1 MLQTLRDLFDA
12 LVPHAG
18 AADDASARRNHQLA
32 TAVLRVEVMRA
43 DREIDPAERATIL
56 EAICT
61 RFGLSAQEG
70 AALLELAGQT
80 SREATDYFAFTSR
93 INEAYPM
100 EQKIAIVETMWRV
113 AYADGRLS
121 AHENHLMRK
130 IGDLLY
136 IPHGAYVA
144 AKLRARG
151 AHGDGPPQPAPEP
164 APT

>member
-1 MLQTLRDLFDA
+1 MLQTLKDLFDA

-18 AADDASARRNHQLA
+18 GPDDAAAQHNLQLA
-32 TAVLRVEVMRA
+32 TAVLLVEVMRA
-43 DREIDPAERATIL
+43 DREIDPEERGTIL
-56 EAICT
+56 AAIRA
-61 RFGLSAQEG
+61 RFALSAEQG

-80 SREATDYFAFTSR
+80 SRQATDYFAFTTR
-93 INEAYPM
+93 INESYPM
-100 EQKIAIVETMWRV
+100 EQKIAIVELMWRV

-144 AKLRARG
+144 AKLRAR
-151 AHGDGPPQPAPEP
+151 ASHGDEPPQPASEA
-164 APT
+164 APP